1 MLPDPSGFT
10 LQPSPPI
17 LRRPFRVTPRGITAH
32 GRYCFDVALASIQ
45 FEAPAEHAEQAANDR
60 FESFLDQSTTIFGPV
75 DDRKYPL
82 LLESF
87 VEIVVATAPDEGPV
101 FNAQAG
107 AHSVFPLRA
116 AA

>member
-32 GRYCFDVALASIQ
+32 GRFCFDVALASIQ

-60 FESFLDQSTTIFGPV
+60 FESFLDQSTTLFGPV
-75 DDRKYPL
+75 DPCLDTSSRPL
-82 LLESF
+82 VLQTGKPGGKGIGRQDGDHAFLL
-87 VEIVVATAPDEGPV
+87 
-101 FNAQAG
+101 
-107 AHSVFPLRA
+107 
-116 AA
+116 